1 MQQCLAQDPASE
13 KRYLAQQGH
22 LHNAERHELG
32 TILEALRDI
41 VLSLAIPAGICEEI
55 RGFFGAGARLA
66 VRSSANGED
75 LENLASAGL
84 YDSRIGVP
92 AGDCA
97 DAIRTVWASLWT
109 KRATMSRAQN
119 GIPHPDIKMAVLIQ
133 EMVEPE
139 LSFIMHTADHVSGDR
154 DQASVELAVGLGE
167 TLASATQSGTP
178 YRMRCNRNSGATE
191 LMACASYSQAL
202 RTETTNGITAELIDY
217 TTVPLS
223 VDPSMAVALG
233 SRLAKVAKFLET
245 AFGCPQ
251 DVEGVVAGGNIHI
264 VQTRPQQ
271 G

>member
-1 MQQCLAQDPASE
+1 
-13 KRYLAQQGH
+13 
-22 LHNAERHELG
+22 
-32 TILEALRDI
+32 
-41 VLSLAIPAGICEEI
+41 
-55 RGFFGAGARLA
+55 
-66 VRSSANGED
+66 
-75 LENLASAGL
+75 
-84 YDSRIGVP
+84 
-92 AGDCA
+92 
-97 DAIRTVWASLWT
+97 
-109 KRATMSRAQN
+109 MSRAQN
-119 GIPHPDIKMAVLIQ
+119 GIAHPDIKMAVLIQ

-139 LSFIMHTADHVSGDR
+139 FSFIMHTADHVSGNR
-154 DQASVELAVGLGE
+154 DLASVELAVGLGE

-233 SRLAKVAKFLET
+233 SRLAKVAEFLET

-264 VQTRPQQ
+264 VQTRPQ